1 MHSGLPISQAL
12 SKDVEFSSTMPH
24 GLSAPNLDGRQDQY
38 LPIDAYVAL
47 QPQSLSSTPYWD
59 NDQWGSTSAPYSQH
73 GQWTMPVAETQPDLN
88 FFDDLVRPNGINLDH
103 AWTDLTGAIVTAP
116 MEPIFDV
123 AVTTQAQQATIPP
136 SSIVNSASPVD
147 EEILT
152 CPRGCSATFGRPG
165 DYRRHM
171 RNHQPHKFKCMFADC
186 DKTFP
191 RMDKL
196 NDHFRQGHRSNVK
209 VSRAAART
217 NPKKSSG
224 EKRTRR

>member
-1 MHSGLPISQAL
+1 M
-12 SKDVEFSSTMPH
+12 
-24 GLSAPNLDGRQDQY
+24 LDLGQTQDQY

-47 QPQSLSSTPYWD
+47 QPQPLLSTPSWD
-59 NDQWGSTSAPYSQH
+59 NAQWPLNPMPYNQH

-88 FFDDLVRPNGINLDH
+88 FFEDLVRPNGIDLDP
-103 AWTDLTGAIVTAP
+103 AWTDLTGAMVPAP
-116 MEPIFDV
+116 MGPTFDV
-123 AVTTQAQQATIPP
+123 RVTTQTPQPIAPP
-136 SSIVNSASPVD
+136 SSTVNTASPV
-147 EEILT
+147 EEEVLT
-152 CPRGCSATFGRPG
+152 CPQGCSTTFGRPG

-171 RNHQPHKFKCMFADC
+171 LNHQPHKFKCMFANC

-196 NDHFRQGHRSNVK
+196 NDHFRQGHRSDVK